1 MKRGYTFLETSFTD
15 KIQPYDETG
24 IKIYENERDSYIYIC
39 GIKPTRKIFIN
50 NNITLMPVSAS
61 ANPDDMIDSFM
72 KYGNGNEFQMGI
84 LISTLRMV
92 TAQLRITAENPKTL
106 AIQTWNAQHICVQI
120 SALLNC
126 ELAWYFQASD
136 SADKFNSRTR
146 LSMIYPNMYKCP
158 TNLTIIDEEKC
169 ACLEQNISVALTLEN
184 DSRYENASNAL
195 WCYRMHFRPSVQL
208 SILWGGIESLFLIE
222 KSIKKNLSLSISRFI
237 YGNDSMAEEIKTLY
251 ESRCKA
257 VHELKNSKENILQ
270 KSVNLLHQL
279 IVKCVQNNSLPNV
292 SKLLKDE

>member
-1 MKRGYTFLETSFTD
+1 METSFTD

-169 ACLEQNISVALTLEN
+169 ACLELNISVALTLEN

>member
-1 MKRGYTFLETSFTD
+1 MKRRYTFLETSFTD

-120 SALLNC
+120 STLLNC

-136 SADKFNSRTR
+136 SADKFNSHTR

-169 ACLEQNISVALTLEN
+169 AYLEQNISIALTLEN
-184 DSRYENASNAL
+184 DSRYGNASNAL

-222 KSIKKNLSLSISRFI
+222 KSIKKNLSLSVSRFI
-237 YGNDSMAEEIKTLY
+237 CGDDSMAEEIKTLY

-257 VHELKNSKENILQ
+257 VHELKNSKDNILQ
-270 KSVNLLHQL
+270 KSVKLLHQL
-279 IVKCVQNNSLPNV
+279 IVKCIQNNSLPNV
-292 SKLLKDE
+292 YELLKDE

>member
-1 MKRGYTFLETSFTD
+1 METSFTD